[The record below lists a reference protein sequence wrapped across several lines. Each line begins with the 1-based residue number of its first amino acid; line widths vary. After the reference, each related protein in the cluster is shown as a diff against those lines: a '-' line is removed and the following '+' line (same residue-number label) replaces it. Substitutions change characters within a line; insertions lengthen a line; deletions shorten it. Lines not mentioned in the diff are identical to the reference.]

1 MSTETSLAVLLAGG
15 ALIAWILDLVRRG
28 RLYVGYGVIFGLAIS
43 AACIVVG
50 LPSLLGMD
58 AMLRAHLEG
67 LILGAAIF
75 MALIL
80 VYALGQLTILSNRL
94 TTLTQE
100 LAIRRADESASHP
113 ATSPREPES
122 LIPSRGPRQ

>member
-1 MSTETSLAVLLAGG
+1 MSTETSLALLLAGG

-58 AMLRAHLEG
+58 ALLRAHLEG

-80 VYALGQLTILSNRL
+80 VYALSKLTILSNRL

-100 LAIRRADESASHP
+100 LAIRRADESASLP
-113 ATSPREPES
+113 AASSPES
-122 LIPSRGPRQ
+122 ESLPPSRGPRP